1 MKKILLFDDNLGRND
16 VRNARK
22 MLSLFLIII
31 IIIKRRRR
39 KKERKI
45 FTLDR
50 ERVFLARYNRA
61 RSGKDL
67 LSVCSSPGKL

>member
-16 VRNARK
+16 VKNARK

-31 IIIKRRRR
+31 IIIKRRR

-50 ERVFLARYNRA
+50 ERVLLARYNRA